1 MFLFQ
6 AVKQIGIFMICAQAI
21 LHFKPSDKYEKYM
34 KLLISIMVLVQ
45 ILMPIVQCF
54 SKESSAYSYF
64 FEQVEKIRTEMKREL
79 EQMEVESIMQEET
92 ILQEIRE
99 EVKSRI
105 NKVASGLGLEAN
117 YVWGEQ
123 DDAQDCL
130 VIYVKEKQNLQ
141 DISIHI
147 EPIIGGQERMI
158 SEQNSPEE
166 AQKEEKLRMLRKEI
180 SKELKIPEEEIEVL
194 WYES

>member
-1 MFLFQ
+1 MFFFQ

-21 LHFKPSDKYEKYM
+21 LHFKPSEKYEKYM

-45 ILMPIVQCF
+45 ILMPIVQYF
-54 SKESSAYSYF
+54 SKESSAYSHF
-64 FEQVEKIRTEMKREL
+64 FEQVENIRTEMKQEMEQL
-79 EQMEVESIMQEET
+79 EAESILQEET
-92 ILQEIRE
+92 ILREIRE
-99 EVKSRI
+99 EVKTRI
-105 NKVASGLGLEAN
+105 NKVTSGLGLEAY

-130 VIYVKEKQNLQ
+130 VIYVREKQNLQ

-147 EPIIGGQERMI
+147 EPIMEGQERTAL
-158 SEQNSPEE
+158 EQNGPKET
-166 AQKEEKLRMLRKEI
+166 QKEEKLHMLRKEV

>member
-99 EVKSRI
+99 EVKTRI

-147 EPIIGGQERMI
+147 EPIIGGQKRMI

>member
-64 FEQVEKIRTEMKREL
+64 FEQVEKIRTEMKQEL

-92 ILQEIRE
+92 ILQETRE
-99 EVKSRI
+99 EVKTRI

>member
-54 SKESSAYSYF
+54 SRESSAYSYF

-99 EVKSRI
+99 EVKTRI
-105 NKVASGLGLEAN
+105 NKAASGLGLEAN